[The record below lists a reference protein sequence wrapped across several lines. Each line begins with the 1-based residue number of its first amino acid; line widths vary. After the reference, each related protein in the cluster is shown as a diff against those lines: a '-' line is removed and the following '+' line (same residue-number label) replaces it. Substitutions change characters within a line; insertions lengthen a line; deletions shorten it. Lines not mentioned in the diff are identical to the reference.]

1 MMLNCFLI
9 YWVKQVG
16 STHSFF
22 GEELK
27 VFKRERGMT
36 LITTSAFYF
45 L

>member
-27 VFKRERGMT
+27 GPKRKKGYDPNYHFR
-36 LITTSAFYF
+36 F
-45 L
+45 